1 MDSLGYKRPVR
12 KFPHQPTGPQL
23 TMRCSLLIP
32 VIFIGAALAAPSPER
47 ITQLLS
53 DTSAAPNLFSPNIT
67 WTIFGG
73 PFSGTHNYT
82 SLMNVLS
89 TVNDAISGTYK
100 VDVVSVISEGAGG
113 TRSSIELKAAEG
125 TVGKNGMSGSLL
137 SGHSR
142 SVLMSTN
149 VLTGIPY
156 PQQFA
161 WISEWEGET
170 IISNRE
176 HLDSALADRFFGSK

>member
-1 MDSLGYKRPVR
+1 MRLSLAP
-12 KFPHQPTGPQL
+12 
-23 TMRCSLLIP
+23 LIL
-32 VIFIGAALAAPSPER
+32 IGAALAAPSPER

-53 DTSAAPNLFSPNIT
+53 DTSAAPNLFSTNIT

-89 TVNDAISGTYK
+89 TVNDAISGTYQ
-100 VDVVSVISEGAGG
+100 VDVVSVISE
-113 TRSSIELKAAEG
+113 
-125 TVGKNGMSGSLL
+125 
-137 SGHSR
+137 
-142 SVLMSTN
+142 
-149 VLTGIPY
+149 GIPY

-176 HLDSALADRFFGSK
+176 HLDSASADRFFGSN

>member
-1 MDSLGYKRPVR
+1 MRLSLAP
-12 KFPHQPTGPQL
+12 
-23 TMRCSLLIP
+23 LIL
-32 VIFIGAALAAPSPER
+32 IGAALAAPSPER

-53 DTSAAPNLFSPNIT
+53 DTSAAPNLFSTNIT

-89 TVNDAISGTYK
+89 TINDAISGTYQ
-100 VDVVSVISEGAGG
+100 VDVVSVISEGTGG
-113 TRSSIELKAAEG
+113 NLSSIELKAAEG
-125 TVGKNGMSGSLL
+125 TVGRN
-137 SGHSR
+137 
-142 SVLMSTN
+142 
-149 VLTGIPY
+149 GIPY

-176 HLDSALADRFFGSK
+176 HLDSALADRFFGSN